1 MLIVDTAIAFGGTLA
16 VARNLLKHLDS
27 NLIDASL
34 VSACSDG
41 FVSHGFAGEA
51 DIRLLAPRGQLR
63 HAAELE
69 TGDPQAISLDAPTA
83 RL

>member
-16 VARNLLKHLDS
+16 VARNLLKHLDR

-41 FVSHGFAGEA
+41 FVSNDFAGDA
-51 DIRLLAPRGQLR
+51 DIRLLAPRVNYVRLQNWKQAIR
-63 HAAELE
+63 RRFRLE
-69 TGDPQAISLDAPTA
+69 TPTA
-83 RL
+83 QR